1 MSGSLMLRSGVYK
14 RAFVISVV
22 FLILSAGQTFGATY
36 VVSPD
41 YEDEFI
47 QATINRAIDG
57 DRIIVK
63 SGLYK
68 ENLNVTK
75 EITLIGLDTGGG
87 RPVVDAGGLGSA
99 VIVSADGVL
108 FEGFDVINSGNL
120 WKDAGIKITSRDCV
134 INNNTV
140 IRNEYGIVL
149 DGSANNKVTKN
160 SVCEND
166 VGISLYSS
174 DMCTILENEA
184 CNNTFGGI
192 LLSKANNNTIRNN
205 NASLN
210 QWAGIILGE
219 CSNNTVSNN
228 IARYNDNEGIWLLRS
243 AGNTIRGNKVR
254 YNYIFGIRILYS
266 NRNAVTSNI
275 VRDNLDGVS
284 LENSNGN
291 ILAGNNLSAN
301 EYGIYADNS
310 FENRVYMNNLINNQ
324 NNVHSWNSTNFWNST
339 ELLTY
344 SYNGVE
350 YKRRLGNYWSGYFG
364 PDPFGDGLGD
374 LPQVVSEGEM
384 DQNPL
389 KKSSTEY
396 TLRA

>member
-1 MSGSLMLRSGVYK
+1 MLRDGVYK
-14 RAFVISVV
+14 RAFVISAVV
-22 FLILSAGQTFGATY
+22 LILSVGQTLGATY

-41 YEDEFI
+41 YEDKFI
-47 QATINRAIDG
+47 QATINRASEG

-63 SGLYK
+63 SGQYR

-75 EITLIGLDTGGG
+75 NIAIIGLDTGSGK
-87 RPVVDAGGLGSA
+87 PVVDAGGLGSA
-99 VIVSADGVL
+99 VIVSADGVS
-108 FEGFDVINSGNL
+108 FEGFDVTNSGKL
-120 WKDAGIKITSRDCV
+120 WKDAGIKVTSRNCF
-134 INNNTV
+134 INDNNVT
-140 IRNEYGIVL
+140 RNEYGIVI
-149 DGSANNKVTKN
+149 DGTANNKVTGN
-160 SVCEND
+160 SVCKND

-174 DMCTILENEA
+174 ERCTISENEA

-192 LLSKANNNTIRNN
+192 LLSKASNNTIRNN

-219 CSNNTVSNN
+219 CSNNTITNN

-254 YNYIFGIRILYS
+254 YNYIFGIRLLYS

-291 ILAGNNLSAN
+291 ILAGNNLSLN

-324 NNVHSWNSTNFWNST
+324 NNAHSWNSTNFWNST

-344 SYNGVE
+344 SYNGVA
-350 YKRRLGNYWSGYFG
+350 YKRHLGNYWSGYFG

-374 LPQVVSEGEM
+374 LPQTVSERET

-389 KKSSTEY
+389 KKPSAEY